1 MSVDLTI
8 EGPVAKIVLNRPEK
22 LNALTHEM
30 RAQLRDYTQQL
41 RFDENVRCIIVTGEG
56 RAFCTGADVGRMQ
69 RGGLRA
75 EREKMQGGSH
85 QFLRTLHATEKPVI
99 AAVRGPTVG
108 IGWSIALAC
117 DLIVA
122 SETARFSQVFR
133 RIGLAPD
140 GGAIWLLTRR
150 IGLARAKE
158 LVFTARFVEAAEAL
172 SLGLVNYVVP
182 DGELMA
188 KAEALAADLASG
200 PTFAF
205 GMAKKLFHMASGPS
219 YEDFLDYEAFVQPQL
234 DQTEDHREGVAAF
247 REKRTAEF
255 RRAVAEFTSP
265 PCGARVVRCGWGSH
279 RIPWI
284 HVARPL
290 QRRKAVLHRR
300 QPVLGQLLRRP
311 AVGAR
316 HDADRPRL
324 VVQIHLVAAH
334 AEDLPRHAGRRIGTQ
349 ERDELRDVVRPC
361 PLGARLHLLLGLAG
375 HRLDH
380 PAERVRAD
388 AVGADVVALHVHRDA
403 ARQPGD
409 AQLRRAVVHLPDA
422 ADQPRGGGDMHVAA
436 ALLLAEMRAPRRG

>member
-22 LNALTHEM
+22 LNALTYEM

-41 RFDENVRCIIVTGEG
+41 RFDENVRAIIITGEG

-69 RGGLRA
+69 RGGLRD
-75 EREKMQGGSH
+75 ERHKMQGGSH
-85 QFLRTLHATEKPVI
+85 QFLRTLHAIEKPVI

-133 RIGLAPD
+133 RVGLAPD
-140 GGAIWLLTRR
+140 GGAIWFLTRR

-158 LVFTARFVEAAEAL
+158 LVFTARFVEAPEAL

-188 KAEALAADLASG
+188 KTEELAADFASG

-219 YEDFLDYEAFVQPQL
+219 YEDFLDLEAFVQPQL

-247 REKRTAEF
+247 REKR
-255 RRAVAEFTSP
+255 P
-265 PCGARVVRCGWGSH
+265 P
-279 RIPWI
+279 
-284 HVARPL
+284 
-290 QRRKAVLHRR
+290 KF
-300 QPVLGQLLRRP
+300 
-311 AVGAR
+311 VGR
-316 HDADRPRL
+316 
-324 VVQIHLVAAH
+324 
-334 AEDLPRHAGRRIGTQ
+334 
-349 ERDELRDVVRPC
+349 
-361 PLGARLHLLLGLAG
+361 
-375 HRLDH
+375 
-380 PAERVRAD
+380 
-388 AVGADVVALHVHRDA
+388 
-403 ARQPGD
+403 
-409 AQLRRAVVHLPDA
+409 
-422 ADQPRGGGDMHVAA
+422 
-436 ALLLAEMRAPRRG
+436 